1 MKSHGLRAAALW
13 AVLAGSLWQF
23 GGAGYIHVKAL
34 LAQTL
39 LRDAWAQTLVD
50 TQPVKPWPW
59 ADTWPVARL
68 LAPRHA
74 QDLIVLAGASGRTL
88 AFAPG
93 HLNGSAILGQ
103 SGRTII
109 AGHRDTHFAFLREIQ
124 PGDELRLQD
133 HTGATHR
140 FTVTDTRVVDSQAT
154 QLSLDSAKELVLVTC
169 YPFDAIAAGGP
180 LRFLVFARPHINPA
194 APQNSPQFE
203 HGQSTFHPAAGNRS
217 GA

>member
-1 MKSHGLRAAALW
+1 MMSRGLRAAALW

-23 GGAGYIHVKAL
+23 GGAGYIHVKAV

-39 LRDAWAQTLVD
+39 LRDAWARTLVD

-93 HLNGSAILGQ
+93 HLNGTATPEQ
-103 SGRTII
+103 TGRTII

-133 HTGATHR
+133 HTGVTHR
-140 FTVTDTRVVDSQAT
+140 FMVSDTRVVDSQST
-154 QLSLDSAKELVLVTC
+154 QLSLDGVKELVLVTC
-169 YPFDAIAAGGP
+169 YPFDALSAGGP
-180 LRFLVFARPHINPA
+180 LRFVVFARPYPA
-194 APQNSPQFE
+194 PPQNLPQFE
-203 HGQSTFHPAAGNRS
+203 HGQSTFHPAVGNRS

>member
-1 MKSHGLRAAALW
+1 VKSRGLRAAALW

-23 GGAGYIHVKAL
+23 GGAGYIHAKAV

-39 LRDAWAQTLVD
+39 LRDAWARTLD
-50 TQPVKPWPW
+50 DIQPVKPWPW

-68 LAPRHA
+68 LVPKHA

-93 HLNGSAILGQ
+93 HLNGSAALEQ
-103 SGRTII
+103 PGRTII
-109 AGHRDTHFAFLREIQ
+109 AGHRDTHFAFLRDMQ
-124 PGDELRLQD
+124 PGDKLLLQD

-140 FTVTDTRVVDSQAT
+140 FMVSDTRVVDSQST
-154 QLSLDSAKELVLVTC
+154 QLSLDGAKDLVLVTC
-169 YPFDAIAAGGP
+169 YPFDALSVGGP
-180 LRFLVFARPHINPA
+180 LRFLVFARPYPA

-203 HGQSTFHPAAGNRS
+203 HGQSTFHPIAGNRS